1 MDIKNTLKQ
10 IATLR
15 ETKGKE
21 EETYQLIKDA
31 IKTAKEVSDM
41 ESLVKLYWEE
51 SLVAQHE
58 AMSEYAKIKVEQDE
72 TIIHTALAKMEKAG
86 LSADKIIKENKLEN
100 MIGTS
105 HRFLGN
111 IYRYKKDFKRAE
123 EEFIKAFAEYQNN
136 NDKGTLEVGGFIA
149 YCLIQNGDVGNGIKL
164 ATETFDDFNNSEK
177 GKTLKEKDYFTW
189 AVWRSGIIPRIVEAL
204 IATKTSFD
212 EELITKYLDESEEIL
227 RNHEGKITW
236 GDSAFQL
243 RLDEISKSKD
253 SLKNY

>member
-1 MDIKNTLKQ
+1 MDIKDTLKQ

-21 EETYQLIKDA
+21 IQAYQLIQLT
-31 IKTAKEVSDM
+31 IEEAKKISDV
-41 ESLVKLYWEE
+41 ESLTKLYWEE

-58 AMSEYAKIKVEQDE
+58 AMNEYFKNKDIQNK
-72 TIIHTALAKMEKAG
+72 TIINTAMDRMEKAG
-86 LSADKIIKENKLEN
+86 LNADKVIRENKLEN
-100 MIGTS
+100 MKGTS

-111 IYRYKKDFKRAE
+111 IYRYKKEFKKAE

-136 NDKGTLEVGGFIA
+136 NDKGTLEVRGFIA
-149 YCLIQNGDVGNGIKL
+149 YCLIQNGDTDNGIKL

-189 AVWRSGIIPRIVEAL
+189 AVWRSGIIPRVIEAL
-204 IATKTSFD
+204 IDTKSNFD
-212 EELITKYLDESEEIL
+212 KELITKYLDESEKIL
-227 RNHEGKITW
+227 KNPEGKITW

-243 RLDEISKSKD
+243 RLDEISKARKF
-253 SLKNY
+253 LKNY